1 MFFPTA
7 IQGPKPSYKNQSHLW
22 LIEMLKKRQNESGKS
37 PSLAFLLLSPAPL
50 LFFCLFKK
58 ESIKSILLAIL
69 IQEILAL
76 RVDWKEP
83 ERRRSQEVEECH
95 TIKKK
100 KKKSSLGHIGIS
112 FCVNVTYRIFKTSLQ
127 TFHFITSKYFPFP
140 QTFTLMLWNSS
151 NSCKCY
157 SFLGNVAQGF
167 PVLHEVKLKLLSRP
181 IFITASFQGGHRC
194 PLRRRS
200 TIVDAPIL
208 LFIHKLFFETCES
221 QCVDVLV
228 TKAWVLSALFIKVR
242 F

>member
-7 IQGPKPSYKNQSHLW
+7 IQGPKPSYKNQSLLW

-100 KKKSSLGHIGIS
+100 R
-112 FCVNVTYRIFKTSLQ
+112 N
-127 TFHFITSKYFPFP
+127 
-140 QTFTLMLWNSS
+140 
-151 NSCKCY
+151 
-157 SFLGNVAQGF
+157 
-167 PVLHEVKLKLLSRP
+167 
-181 IFITASFQGGHRC
+181 
-194 PLRRRS
+194 
-200 TIVDAPIL
+200 
-208 LFIHKLFFETCES
+208 
-221 QCVDVLV
+221 LV
-228 TKAWVLSALFIKVR
+228 WGT
-242 F
+242 